1 MGVRL
6 LSGSQG
12 RVPEIAPVF
21 HRITLNHT
29 ADAQSPLYFGALTF
43 PGPSGINF
51 LCIPGLLWPAI
62 SGCLP
67 VVPSTPIEPIDP
79 RQRQGLIHPGPNT
92 ASKAC
97 LTFLGQECAR
107 KKPSITVSGTSS
119 GRGSFLCHTLCEAG
133 LLEEGCWGDP
143 PAGVTDQV
151 DTHS

>member
-21 HRITLNHT
+21 HRITLNLT
-29 ADAQSPLYFGALTF
+29 ADAQSPFYLGALTF

-79 RQRQGLIHPGPNT
+79 
-92 ASKAC
+92 
-97 LTFLGQECAR
+97 
-107 KKPSITVSGTSS
+107 
-119 GRGSFLCHTLCEAG
+119 
-133 LLEEGCWGDP
+133 
-143 PAGVTDQV
+143 
-151 DTHS
+151 